1 MSFWSHSVRKG
12 VRPFKSHYIQKN
24 RALFIFYDWNFLKK
38 TQRQSCK
45 IFLCTIF
52 SIFRAIWIQRR
63 GAQKNWG
70 MFFEDIYLTCS
81 RLTKLS
87 IAVVL
92 CTIAPIV
99 IRRPISPRFFWLH
112 LIWRGKPQKNCFHL
126 HQLIT
131 PDQIVNALNTLNV
144 IEI

>member
-1 MSFWSHSVRKG
+1 MLRLKGSAFYYIDMLSQNLVGSPQCCKIQKKVQLGYLRPVYYETVRK
-12 VRPFKSHYIQKN
+12 
-24 RALFIFYDWNFLKK
+24 
-38 TQRQSCK
+38 SCK
-45 IFLCTIF
+45 IFFYTVFFL
-52 SIFRAIWIQRR
+52 FRAQWKQRRR

-87 IAVVL
+87 IAVL

-126 HQLIT
+126 QQLIT
-131 PDQIVNALNTLNV
+131 PDQIYT
-144 IEI
+144 